1 MEGQDRL
8 KLVTF
13 CRDRDNYEQNTL
25 KEYLAY
31 RIHNLLTD
39 ESFQVRLASI
49 TYLDVAGRDSPV
61 ERWGFV
67 IEANEELAARL
78 GGEVWEPEEDVVNP
92 GRIPTPSAISVAL
105 FQYFIGNTDFSIYAR
120 HNMVLVDS
128 SDRGVVAVPYDFDW
142 SGLVSAPY
150 ATPDASLGTR
160 TVRDRLYRE
169 LCRPGVDFQAYF
181 AHYQSK
187 RAEIEALIRDQ
198 VGLSENTVRPRPGPG
213 HHLLPRHR
221 LRPTG
226 AGCGARP
233 SRSSPSTSPA
243 PAGSSTTPARSG
255 TQLAV
260 ARGALPR
267 RGPAHATWRP
277 SASRTSARPPSSG
290 TAAPGSRSTTPSSGR
305 TGGPRS
311 SATASR
317 GRARGAAPA
326 EDRARPRPVLLGL
339 QAPLAARPRG
349 RRARAPRPASSPSAR
364 STAGSSGT

>member
-1 MEGQDRL
+1 MSRLPLSRFLSRAVTAAVLALVVPPLGATARQATSSAPPAAPAATPLFASHEPLQIRFEAAFAELRRDTGDDPEERESMMYVLGDEEVAIPVRLRTRGNFRLRSGACQFPPLRLHFRNRQTRGTIMEGQDRL

-198 VGLSENTVRPRPGPG
+198 VGLSENTVRDM
-213 HHLLPRHR
+213 
-221 LRPTG
+221 LRYIGEFYDTIG
-226 AGCGARP
+226 D
-233 SRSSPSTSPA
+233 
-243 PAGSSTTPARSG
+243 
-255 TQLAV
+255 
-260 ARGALPR
+260 
-267 RGPAHATWRP
+267 
-277 SASRTSARPPSSG
+277 
-290 TAAPGSRSTTPSSGR
+290 
-305 TGGPRS
+305 
-311 SATASR
+311 
-317 GRARGAAPA
+317 
-326 EDRARPRPVLLGL
+326 E
-339 QAPLAARPRG
+339 
-349 RRARAPRPASSPSAR
+349 RRARDRIVNACRPV
-364 STAGSSGT
+364 